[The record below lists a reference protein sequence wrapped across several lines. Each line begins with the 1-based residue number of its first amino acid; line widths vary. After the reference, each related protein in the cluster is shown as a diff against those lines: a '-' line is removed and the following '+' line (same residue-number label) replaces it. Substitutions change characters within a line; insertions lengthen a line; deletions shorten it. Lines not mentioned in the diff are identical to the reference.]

1 MLKIK
6 VEKFEGP
13 LDLLLQLIERQE
25 LDICEVSLAQ
35 VTEQYVE
42 FLNQMQDI
50 EVEDLADFLSV
61 AARLLLLKSKALM
74 PYLTWGEEEDLDELE
89 KQLKIYRE
97 YLEASKLVRKMI
109 LKKKFTYAREK
120 MPIIIDEGFNPPKK
134 VNADKLKKVFVR
146 ILNDLEPLTRVPDE
160 VIKKTINIQEKIQR
174 IRGLILERANVNFEQ
189 IISESKSKTEV
200 IVSFLAILELV
211 KQRTVIVR
219 QEDGAFGSM
228 VIERL

>member
-1 MLKIK
+1 M
-6 VEKFEGP
+6 
-13 LDLLLQLIERQE
+13 
-25 LDICEVSLAQ
+25 
-35 VTEQYVE
+35 
-42 FLNQMQDI
+42 
-50 EVEDLADFLSV
+50 
-61 AARLLLLKSKALM
+61 
-74 PYLTWGEEEDLDELE
+74 
-89 KQLKIYRE
+89 
-97 YLEASKLVRKMI
+97 
-109 LKKKFTYAREK
+109 
-120 MPIIIDEGFNPPKK
+120 
-134 VNADKLKKVFVR
+134 
-146 ILNDLEPLTRVPDE
+146 PDE